1 MSGAKR
7 FYASIDGEQVEGWVG
22 KDKGGF
28 RASADFRGKPVAV
41 RGDSESEAI
50 RKWHDKANHMA
61 NE

>member
-7 FYASIDGEQVEGWVG
+7 FYATIDGEEIEGWVG

-28 RASADFRGKPVAV
+28 RASADFRGKLVDV
-41 RGDSESEAI
+41 RGSSESDAI
-50 RKWHDKANHMA
+50 RKWRDKANHMA